1 MTRREQQLIGAAL
14 DALHE
19 SESQLGDVPLHAEL
33 KLRVNPPPLLSEFE
47 TAMAMADA
55 MRLVIGV
62 KARFG
67 PGKRWS
73 ITDQGEAA
81 RVEMQRG

>member
-1 MTRREQQLIGAAL
+1 LIGAAL
-14 DALHE
+14 EALHE
-19 SESQLGDVPLHAEL
+19 AETQLGDVPLHAEL

-55 MRLVIGV
+55 MKLVIGV
-62 KARFG
+62 KAKFG
-67 PGKRWS
+67 PGKRWT

-81 RVEMQRG
+81 RIEMGRP

>member
-1 MTRREQQLIGAAL
+1 MTAREQQIIRAAL
-14 DALHE
+14 EALHDAE
-19 SESQLGDVPLHAEL
+19 TQLGDVPLHAEV
-33 KLRVNPPPLLSEFE
+33 KMRVNPPPLLSEFE
-47 TAMAMADA
+47 TAMAMADG
-55 MRLVIGV
+55 MRVVIGV

-81 RVEMQRG
+81 RIEMGR